1 MKAYEKLL
9 LIEQSQNDADFV
21 LNEKKSYKHIS
32 KVFRIWTVQFSL
44 YVGLFYILDRLNGYF
59 ALYNITYYY
68 PIYNIFK
75 ALLSVILL
83 MSLWKSLNKQS
94 SLIERRFLKMW
105 FIFPACI
112 YIEQILICVFTYL
125 NAEFVLSYYLS
136 FPLSTFI
143 NIIML
148 FYIYSYFKN
157 KNLLLIIILNI
168 GYMLFSFL
176 YSVYFPTIVDFTQF
190 QIFLF
195 SMIDNIDT
203 YFITNILSMLFVLLL
218 IGGEE
223 DEKCI

>member
-1 MKAYEKLL
+1 MKVSEKLL
-9 LIEQSQNDADFV
+9 LIAQSQDDADYV
-21 LNEKKSYKHIS
+21 LNEKKTYKHIS
-32 KVFRIWTVQFSL
+32 KTFRLWIIQFSL
-44 YVGLFYILDRLNGYF
+44 YVGLFYIIDRLNGYF

-68 PIYNIFK
+68 PIYNFFK
-75 ALLSVILL
+75 VLLSVILL
-83 MSLWKSLNKQS
+83 LSLWRSLNKQS

-112 YIEQILICVFTYL
+112 YIEQILICVFTYI
-125 NAEFVLSYYLS
+125 NAGFVLSYYLS

-157 KNLLLIIILNI
+157 KNLLLIILLNI

-176 YSVYFPTIVDFTQF
+176 YSVYFPTIVNSTQF

-195 SMIDNIDT
+195 SMIDNIDA
-203 YFITNILSMLFVLLL
+203 YFITNILSMLFILLL

-223 DEKCI
+223 DEKYI